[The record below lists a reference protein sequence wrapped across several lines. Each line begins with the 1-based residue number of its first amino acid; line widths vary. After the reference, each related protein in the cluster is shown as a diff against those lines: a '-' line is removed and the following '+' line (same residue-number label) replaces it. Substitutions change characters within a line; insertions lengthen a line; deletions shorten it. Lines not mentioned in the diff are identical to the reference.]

1 MGDREI
7 RTSRGE
13 HLVGLYGLF
22 TRDRDDGRVMDPNQV
37 NLVRDS
43 FVQILLDSD
52 AAARLFY
59 DRLFLLAPDTR
70 SLFRKDMTQQGRHL
84 IETLAKIVTGLSSL
98 DVMLPGLCKLA
109 ERHVG
114 YGVEDRHY
122 AVAGDALIHMVSTHG
137 GSTIDSAT
145 LQAWRTAYALIADA
159 LIAASNDYRQLS
171 DAA

>member
-1 MGDREI
+1 
-7 RTSRGE
+7 
-13 HLVGLYGLF
+13 
-22 TRDRDDGRVMDPNQV
+22 MDPNQV

-43 FVQILLDSD
+43 FVQVLLDSD

-70 SLFRKDMTQQGRHL
+70 PLFRNDMTEQGRHL
-84 IETLAKIVTGLSSL
+84 ISALAKIVTGLSSL
-98 DVMLPGLCKLA
+98 DVMLPGLRKLA

-122 AVAGDALIHMVSTHG
+122 AVAGDALMHMITVHG

-145 LQAWRTAYALIADA
+145 MQAWKSAYALVADVM
-159 LIAASNDYRQLS
+159 IAASNDYRDLH